1 MDAAKDMRRKSSFH
15 TPIAPILIVR
25 KVMRRHQ
32 QNTEWTITVHRNR
45 HYDIVT
51 FASYLVFHR
60 KSLTK
65 GYVRF
70 LFYHVG
76 RIQSE
81 CYPFGIFQGF
91 DRLLSGCC
99 RCLFHISYEGQTCE
113 KLARKNRA
121 SSQQLSHHWSYFFV
135 ASRGRRAIFR
145 SAGFYTMSS
154 FTNRLAILISYDH
167 LYRFPE

>member
-1 MDAAKDMRRKSSFH
+1 MDADKGHAQEKFVPH
-15 TPIAPILIVR
+15 PIAPILIVR

-60 KSLTK
+60 QSLTK

-76 RIQSE
+76 RIQSGR
-81 CYPFGIFQGF
+81 YPFGIFS
-91 DRLLSGCC
+91 RLRSSAFGCC
-99 RCLFHISYEGQTCE
+99 RCLFHVSYDGQTFE

-121 SSQQLSHHWSYFFV
+121 SSQQLSHH
-135 ASRGRRAIFR
+135 
-145 SAGFYTMSS
+145 
-154 FTNRLAILISYDH
+154 
-167 LYRFPE
+167 

>member
-1 MDAAKDMRRKSSFH
+1 MQTKDMRRKSSFH

-60 KSLTK
+60 QSLTK

-76 RIQSE
+76 RIQSG
-81 CYPFGIFQGF
+81 CYPFGIFPGF
-91 DRLLSGCC
+91 DRLHSDVVDVCFTYRTKDRLVKRWRAKIARLHNNC
-99 RCLFHISYEGQTCE
+99 RTIE
-113 KLARKNRA
+113 
-121 SSQQLSHHWSYFFV
+121 
-135 ASRGRRAIFR
+135 AIFSWPAEDVAR
-145 SAGFYTMSS
+145 FFAVQA
-154 FTNRLAILISYDH
+154 FTPCRLLLTAL
-167 LYRFPE
+167 RF